1 MNNEFTLTDEKN
13 KARTA
18 VPVFTISLNA
28 QNYLIYS
35 IRRDEKSDN
44 LFISQINSSNNGV
57 ITINDLTDK
66 ETKNLINSTIKDVLE
81 EVLVTGKINPEKLPE
96 NLTITSFGG
105 QVEPSNF
112 TIIEA
117 YLFTST
123 KENISKLA
131 SAISKLEEEIKA
143 SHEANIPEL
152 DISKESNLQQTLE
165 TSLFPEEIHP
175 KANLNAPVDFPT
187 AAPGPV
193 PVTPSPII
201 FEPQNIPVPESTP
214 HVEVSNHD
222 DQVTSEEQTKEP
234 KQEEPKETSTPSQ
247 VEGITFINRT
257 FNPDPNACD
266 RIDERASTVLSTKPD
281 NVRAF
286 RTNLSQLQGQHTSE
300 EIQQS
305 LGKTRTLKPKKHG
318 LPFPT
323 STAGYI
329 TTVAI
334 VIVGLAGVA
343 VASFFITLSII
354 QK

>member
-1 MNNEFTLTDEKN
+1 MNKEFTLTDEKN
-13 KARTA
+13 KERTA
-18 VPVFTISLNA
+18 SPLLKVSLNG

-35 IRRDEKSDN
+35 INRDEKSDN
-44 LFISQINSSNNGV
+44 LFISQINSSNNEE
-57 ITINDLTDK
+57 ITIKDLTDK
-66 ETKNLINSTIKDVLE
+66 DTKNLINSTIKDILE
-81 EVLVTGKINPEKLPE
+81 EVLATGKISPEKLPQ
-96 NLTITSFGG
+96 NLTITSFQD

-123 KENISKLA
+123 KENITKFA
-131 SAISKLEEEIKA
+131 SAISQLDEEIKA
-143 SHEANIPEL
+143 SHEAKIPKL
-152 DISKESNLQQTLE
+152 DISKESNLQQALE
-165 TSLFPEEIHP
+165 TTLFPEKIHP
-175 KANLNAPVDFPT
+175 PATTAPIDFPT

-201 FEPQNIPVPESTP
+201 FEPQNIPVPESSSN
-214 HVEVSNHD
+214 VEVSHHD
-222 DQVTSEEQTKEP
+222 DQVTSE
-234 KQEEPKETSTPSQ
+234 KQKETSSPNQ
-247 VEGITFINRT
+247 VEGITFIDRT

-266 RIDERASTVLSTKPD
+266 RIDEKASTVLSTKID

-286 RTNLSQLQGQHTSE
+286 RDKFSQLHGQHTSE

-305 LGKTRTLKPKKHG
+305 LGKVRTLKPQKQG

-329 TTVAI
+329 TTAAI

-343 VASFFITLSII
+343 VASFFITLSIL